1 MANKE
6 HDPVRIQ
13 LILGVLGFVG
23 VLLGVVATIFA
34 PIIQDNLRQRNQ
46 PSQTPIVIVATPT
59 LQDTPIPTDTVPP
72 GEPTSTPAPATP
84 TLEPTFTLTPFD
96 AGMDW
101 LNNCISVLWKIYPES
116 LGSTANGNC
125 LAEPVVGAL
134 SVRDGKLVIFYNDKA
149 SSDGVIGM
157 FVEIPSDS
165 LVDFVLHLDN
175 IESGELWTGVFA
187 DPKIDTNG
195 VAVGAPAGK
204 MDNSAFVI
212 HKMPG
217 DSRYTTG
224 KTRKAS
230 GDYQFSFDVSPSSV
244 TILLEKYTTLDT
256 VPVSS
261 TNGTRWLFIGYK
273 VIAGQTNLISGSVS
287 GLTITR
293 R

>member
-1 MANKE
+1 MTEKNDGA
-6 HDPVRIQ
+6 RIQ
-13 LILGVLGFVG
+13 LIVGVLGFVG
-23 VLLGVVATIFA
+23 VLLTIFV
-34 PIIQDNLRQRNQ
+34 PIIRDNLANNNQ
-46 PSQTPIVIVATPT
+46 STPTPIVVVVSPT
-59 LQDTPIPTDTVPP
+59 QDASLPTVTLPPDVP
-72 GEPTSTPAPATP
+72 TFTPAPTDTP
-84 TLEPTFTLTPFD
+84 TLEPTFTPTPFD
-96 AGMDW
+96 AGTDW
-101 LNNCISVLWKIYPES
+101 LNECISVLWKVYPES
-116 LGSTANGNC
+116 LGSTTNGNC

-195 VAVGAPAGK
+195 VGVGAPAGK

-224 KTRKAS
+224 KTKKAS

-261 TNGTRWLFIGYK
+261 PNGTRWLFIGYK
-273 VIAGQTNLISGSVS
+273 VVAGQTNLISGSVS
-287 GLTITR
+287 GLTITPR
-293 R
+293 